1 MPIWLRNFTTQS
13 IKKALDTEAEA
24 QQAAHEK
31 ASGIQK
37 ATAENIGKNSV
48 QVPDVVQKASYTAK
62 VAKKQ

>member
-24 QQAAHEK
+24 QKEAHEK

-37 ATAENIGKNSV
+37 ATAENSTPNRV
-48 QVPDVVQKASYTAK
+48 QVPDVVQKANYTAK

>member
-37 ATAENIGKNSV
+37 ATAENSNNNRV
-48 QVPDVVQKASYTAK
+48 EVPDIVQKASYTAK